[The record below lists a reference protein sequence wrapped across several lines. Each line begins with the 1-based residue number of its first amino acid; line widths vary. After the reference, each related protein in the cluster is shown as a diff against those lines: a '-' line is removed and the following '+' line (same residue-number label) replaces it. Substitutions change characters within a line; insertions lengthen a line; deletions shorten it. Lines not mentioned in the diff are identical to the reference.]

1 MSTLIDIPLKGGRN
15 YLHGT
20 DIYSAIVEYFSTQGW
35 NYKETIRF
43 TLKFHGF
50 AKSRCEL
57 FISPPDEQPK
67 DFSTY
72 FRVNFED
79 KIFQG
84 WLSETGEPI
93 DDRINSY
100 ESEIQSAAIRE
111 DKSIVLKGENEF
123 PAIES
128 VVFITKKLH
137 YDLITPPDGKIWV
150 FAALDI
156 SRLFVP
162 RDTNDLKIVIKDI
175 LQNRFSTS
183 DIFVGNEH
191 IGEIYFSLA

>member
-1 MSTLIDIPLKGGRN
+1 M
-15 YLHGT
+15 
-20 DIYSAIVEYFSTQGW
+20 
-35 NYKETIRF
+35 
-43 TLKFHGF
+43 KFHGF
-50 AKSRCEL
+50 AKSRCNL
-57 FISPPDEQPK
+57 FISPSDDRPK
-67 DFSTY
+67 KFSTY
-72 FRVNFED
+72 FRINLKE
-79 KIFQG
+79 KIFEG
-84 WLSETGEPI
+84 WLSETGETI
-93 DDRINSY
+93 EDRINSY

-111 DKSIVLKGENEF
+111 DKSIVLKGEYEF

-156 SRLFVP
+156 SRIFIP

-191 IGEIYFSLA
+191 IGEIFFSLA